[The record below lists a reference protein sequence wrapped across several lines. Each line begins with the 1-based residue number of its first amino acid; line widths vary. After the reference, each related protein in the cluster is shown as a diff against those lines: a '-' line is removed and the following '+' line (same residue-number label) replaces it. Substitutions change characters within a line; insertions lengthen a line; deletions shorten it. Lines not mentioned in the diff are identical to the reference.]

1 MGVTCC
7 LRTSREPE
15 ESLRTSKSPS
25 CTFFYLP
32 RTTMSWQSYVDD
44 QLISTNMIK
53 NAVIAGH
60 DGNIWAS
67 SAGSNVTAA
76 ELKVILDRYSSTDQ
90 LAMNG
95 VTVGGTKYMFL
106 SANDRVDRASA
117 DRVCVRGASGAGA
130 GGHGDGEAGRVPHLR
145 RLLTA
150 RNWFYCYLQ
159 LQGSRS
165 LPLPPS
171 Q

>member
-7 LRTSREPE
+7 LRPQRPE
-15 ESLRTSKSPS
+15 QPS
-25 CTFFYLP
+25 CRTRTPCTFLHP

-67 SAGSNVTAA
+67 SSGFNVTAA

-106 SANDRVDRASA
+106 SANDRVVRARKGQSGVHCIKTVQA
-117 DRVCVRGASGAGA
+117 LIVAST
-130 GGHGDGEAGRVPHLR
+130 RSPWCRSR
-145 RLLTA
+145 R
-150 RNWFYCYLQ
+150 
-159 LQGSRS
+159 
-165 LPLPPS
+165 PP
-171 Q
+171 

>member
-1 MGVTCC
+1 MGTCC
-7 LRTSREPE
+7 LRTSRERRSP
-15 ESLRTSKSPS
+15 SRTSKSPS

-44 QLISTNMIK
+44 QLISTNMIE

-67 SAGSNVTAA
+67 SAGFNVTAA

-95 VTVGGTKYMFL
+95 VTVEGPSTC
-106 SANDRVDRASA
+106 SS
-117 DRVCVRGASGAGA
+117 
-130 GGHGDGEAGRVPHLR
+130 PP
-145 RLLTA
+145 TT
-150 RNWFYCYLQ
+150 
-159 LQGSRS
+159 GS
-165 LPLPPS
+165 
-171 Q
+171 

>member
-15 ESLRTSKSPS
+15 SPSRTSKSPS

-67 SAGSNVTAA
+67 SAGFNVTAA

-106 SANDRVDRASA
+106 SANVQALI
-117 DRVCVRGASGAGA
+117 VCVYEEPVVPEQAATVTEKL
-130 GGHGDGEAGRVPHLR
+130 GE
-145 RLLTA
+145 
-150 RNWFYCYLQ
+150 YLISV
-159 LQGSRS
+159 GY
-165 LPLPPS
+165 
-171 Q
+171 